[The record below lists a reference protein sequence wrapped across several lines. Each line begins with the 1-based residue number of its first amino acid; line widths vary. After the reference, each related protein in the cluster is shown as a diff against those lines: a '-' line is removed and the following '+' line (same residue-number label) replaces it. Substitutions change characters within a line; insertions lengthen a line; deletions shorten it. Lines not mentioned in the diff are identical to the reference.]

1 MHTFYCTSKI
11 VLLTVIAYGSFG
23 PPGLT
28 ACRIRRSFLYLF
40 KQTIKLQNKTGTL
53 EFNIKKN
60 LA

>member
-1 MHTFYCTSKI
+1 MNTFYCTSKI
-11 VLLTVIAYGSFG
+11 VLLIAYGSFG

-28 ACRIRRSFLYLF
+28 VCRIRRSFLYLF